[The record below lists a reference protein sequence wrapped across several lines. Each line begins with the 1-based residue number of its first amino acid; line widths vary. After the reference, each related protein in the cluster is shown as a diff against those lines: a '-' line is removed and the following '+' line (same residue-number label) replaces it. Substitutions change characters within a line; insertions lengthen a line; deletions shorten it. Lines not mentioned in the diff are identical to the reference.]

1 MGRDAD
7 VHPGPDAERDRGL
20 SVGFLRR
27 LLGGSPDRAEDAGDD
42 PGTPVDERTD
52 EELEAAHELELA
64 RFEQER
70 TTDLMRRQQQYG
82 DRSWTPPAQGGTA
95 RAEDEGAGESGSS

>member
-1 MGRDAD
+1 MGGDTD
-7 VHPGPDAERDRGL
+7 VHPRPDAERDRGL
-20 SVGFLRR
+20 IVGFLRR
-27 LLGGSPDRAEDAGDD
+27 LLGGSPDRAGGPGDE
-42 PGTPVDERTD
+42 PGPPVDERTD

-70 TTDLMRRQQQYG
+70 TTDLMRRQQQYS

-95 RAEDEGAGESGSS
+95 RAGEEDEGESGGS